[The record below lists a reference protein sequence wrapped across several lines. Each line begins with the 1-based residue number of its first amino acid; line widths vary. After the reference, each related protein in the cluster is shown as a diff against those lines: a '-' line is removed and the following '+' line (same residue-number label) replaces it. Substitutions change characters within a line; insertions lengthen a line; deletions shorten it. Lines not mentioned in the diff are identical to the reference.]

1 MLFFCIPHLSTWATE
16 LWRWFTMRP
25 IDTKRLCGPR
35 RARPT
40 AAPPHLAGVQGG
52 PTSWWHRGG
61 WGSTWKV
68 DKLSRW
74 IRWMLRAQ
82 VFRMAPLV
90 KSPRTGNY
98 TTNMSL
104 FDIFIGK
111 STMKSPFFHRS
122 IHRCKTPRIA
132 FAPPRRRGSPWRR
145 RSAISRSSSRQPRC
159 GGLGGF
165 TKKKL
170 PRDDISNVSN
180 VWNMLM
186 DNNG

>member
-35 RARPT
+35 PSWLVHVPT
-40 AAPPHLAGVQGG
+40 AAPPHLPGVQGG

-98 TTNMSL
+98 KTNMSL
-104 FDIFIGK
+104 FDILYIFLLVNPPWSHHFFIGQ
-111 STMKSPFFHRS
+111 STDAKRRESRLHRHVAGAVHGEGDQRSPGAAQGS
-122 IHRCKTPRIA
+122 QGVAGWEDSPPKK
-132 FAPPRRRGSPWRR
+132 APKGWH
-145 RSAISRSSSRQPRC
+145 IEC
-159 GGLGGF
+159 
-165 TKKKL
+165 
-170 PRDDISNVSN
+170 V
-180 VWNMLM
+180 
-186 DNNG
+186 